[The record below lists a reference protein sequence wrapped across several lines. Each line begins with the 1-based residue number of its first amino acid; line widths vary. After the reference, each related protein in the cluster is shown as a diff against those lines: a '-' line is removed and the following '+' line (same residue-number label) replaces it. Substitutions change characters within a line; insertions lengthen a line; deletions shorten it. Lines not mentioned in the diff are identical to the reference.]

1 MKSFPNFHYS
11 AYHGHVTTTMEMSPY
26 KFDHGSS
33 LRQPEWVHVAPIF
46 DVYRGKY
53 RLANEE
59 LNNPE
64 KLEKAGQVYA
74 DMVKDVIEKVKI
86 KHRFAKMLAI

>member
-1 MKSFPNFHYS
+1 
-11 AYHGHVTTTMEMSPY
+11 MEMSPY

-33 LRQPEWVHVAPIF
+33 LRQPDWVHVAPIF
-46 DVYRGKY
+46 DVYGGKY